1 MMKKEKMETMR
12 MEMMETTFNGNHCR
26 SDLNPIW
33 NRLLS
38 EYFLNYILCLRTTM
52 VAHQCSG
59 WADLDQAEGQ
69 KSLHMSLVKQMNWL
83 APFPCLF

>member
-38 EYFLNYILCLRTTM
+38 EYFLNYILCLMKIPELPWLPTI
-52 VAHQCSG
+52 G

-69 KSLHMSLVKQMNWL
+69 ESLVKQMNWL